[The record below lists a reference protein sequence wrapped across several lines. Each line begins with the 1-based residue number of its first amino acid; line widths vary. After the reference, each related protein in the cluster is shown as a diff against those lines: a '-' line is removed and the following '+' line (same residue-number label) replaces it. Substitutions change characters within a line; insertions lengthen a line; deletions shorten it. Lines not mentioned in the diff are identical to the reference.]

1 MAHPDPER
9 LTLAALPAEPP
20 DPALTEHLTGCAQCR
35 EHVAALR
42 RTVDLARTGHADR
55 AVPPAR
61 VWQAIADELELPT
74 IRASRTAE
82 PDLVRL
88 GRRPAPRTA
97 DPTARA
103 RRRAAGPGRRRPGIA
118 AGVAIGLALSPSD
131 SGPAPTPP
139 PDRRPLAQLAPVGPA
154 DRAAHGTVDGTAHD
168 GLQELV
174 VRVEGVTDTAGGD
187 YLEAWLL
194 DPGGTRLV
202 SLGALTRTDAGGSFA
217 GEFTVPANLPMT
229 TFSTVDI
236 SAERWDGDPSH
247 SRISLLRGYMS

>member
-1 MAHPDPER
+1 MSHPDPER
-9 LTLAALPAEPP
+9 LTLAALPAEPA

-61 VWQAIADELELPT
+61 VWQAIADELGTDDPGEQEPG
-74 IRASRTAE
+74 RT
-82 PDLVRL
+82 R
-88 GRRPAPRTA
+88 
-97 DPTARA
+97 
-103 RRRAAGPGRRRPGIA
+103 RRRAAALPVAAAVAGIA

-139 PDRRPLAQLAPVGPA
+139 APTGVLLAQLAPVGPA

-194 DPGGTRLV
+194 DAGGTRLV

-247 SRISLLRGYMS
+247 SRISLLRGNMS